1 MHVCRSQ
8 KAINKEQL
16 IQASLPFRKIIR
28 MKNYSSVLAL
38 ILLIVLFVACKRK
51 NTVDL
56 IVHNAVIYT
65 VDSSFSIHEALAIK
79 EGKFVAI
86 GNSEEIINNYE
97 SEQQIDASGKAI
109 YPGFYD
115 AHCHFFGFAQR
126 LQQVNLVGTSSE
138 EELIARVQAFRAEHP
153 NDLWITGGG
162 WDQNRWTSKKFP
174 THEALSK
181 AFPDVPVYLRRVDG
195 HAALANKKALELAGV
210 TVDRQ
215 PSGGLIE
222 QQNGRPTG
230 ILIDNAMHLVQE
242 KIPHPSAEEMSSR
255 LLAAEKACLAVGL
268 TTLADAGLGE
278 EEIALL
284 HKLYDERKLNIRE
297 YAMIMLN
304 PSSLE
309 KVLAKGIYTSE
320 RLDVRSFKI
329 VGDGALGSRGA
340 CLLEPYAD
348 YASQGFLLT
357 SSQELE
363 EIVSKVAKSDFQLN
377 IHAIGD
383 STNRLVLD
391 LFNKYLDG
399 QQNRRWRVEHAQIL
413 STRDFEKFA
422 SGIIPSIQPT
432 HATSDMNWAIDRIGK
447 ERLKNAYAYKQL
459 LKVAGNV
466 AIGSDFPVENIN
478 PLYGFH
484 AAVARVDERGMPS
497 GGFQIENAL
506 SREEALKGM
515 TIWAAYACFQNDS
528 RGSIEEGKLADFVI
542 LDKDIMKIPSEELR
556 AVNVLQTFIGG
567 ESVFKKEDR

>member
-1 MHVCRSQ
+1 MR
-8 KAINKEQL
+8 NY
-16 IQASLPFRKIIR
+16 PF
-28 MKNYSSVLAL
+28 VLAL
-38 ILLIVLFVACKRK
+38 ILLAVLFVACKQK
-51 NTVDL
+51 KVADL
-56 IVHNAVIYT
+56 IIHNAVIYT
-65 VDSSFSIHEALAIK
+65 VDSAFSVQEAMAIK
-79 EGKFVAI
+79 DGKFLTI
-86 GNSEEIINNYE
+86 GSNEEIMNNYE
-97 SEQQIDASGKAI
+97 SGQQVDADGRTI

-126 LQQVNLVGTSSE
+126 LHQVDLVGTSSE
-138 EELIARVQAFRAEHP
+138 EELVARVQAFREKHP

-162 WDQNRWTSKKFP
+162 WDQNRWTGKKFP

-210 TVDRQ
+210 TVGRQ

-222 QQNGRPTG
+222 QRNGQLTG
-230 ILIDNAMHLVQE
+230 MLIDNAMRLVQE
-242 KIPHPSAEEMSSR
+242 KIPHPSTEEMSSR

-284 HKLYDERKLNIRE
+284 HKLYNEGKLNIRE

-309 KVLAKGIYTSE
+309 EVLAKGIYTSE
-320 RLDVRSFKI
+320 HLDVRSFKI

-348 YASQGFLLT
+348 HASQGFLLT
-357 SSQELE
+357 SPQELE
-363 EIVSKVAKSDFQLN
+363 TVISKVAKSDFQLN

-391 LFNKYLDG
+391 LFNKYLDS
-399 QQNRRWRVEHAQIL
+399 QQDRRWRVEHAQIL
-413 STRDFEKFA
+413 SARDFEKFA
-422 SGIIPSIQPT
+422 RGIIPSIQPT

-459 LKVAGNV
+459 LEVAGSV
-466 AIGSDFPVENIN
+466 AIGSDFPVEDIN

-484 AAVARVDERGMPS
+484 AAVARVDEQGMPS
-497 GGFQIENAL
+497 GGFQIEHAL

-528 RGSIEEGKLADFVI
+528 RGSIEEGKLADFVM
-542 LDKDIMKIPSEELR
+542 LNNDIMKIPLEDLR
-556 AVNVLQTFIGG
+556 DVDVLQTFIGG
-567 ESVFKKEDR
+567 ESVFKKEDK